1 MLPYFTVDLMW
12 WVMVDAS
19 YSGNCRSRWDTCYR
33 SRWYTCWNL
42 AGPQRITAFKPPYF
56 ADRYIENIWMA
67 ANKAGKE
74 HRLGRKGIVQ
84 RIQTELVRLPIV
96 LEGSERLPVDACLS
110 GPCLSAAA
118 ATI

>member
-1 MLPYFTVDLMW
+1 MRVI
-12 WVMVDAS
+12 
-19 YSGNCRSRWDTCYR
+19 
-33 SRWYTCWNL
+33 L
-42 AGPQRITAFKPPYF
+42 ATAGAGGTPATGAGGTLAGILLGPQRITAFKPPYF

-96 LEGSERLPVDACLS
+96 LEDSERLPVDACLFWAVS
-110 GPCLSAAA
+110 SAAA